1 VPRLVGEVGSGA
13 PPAHRA
19 GGFFMPKG
27 LPIPSGRGML
37 RPMNETLK
45 KVSLLG
51 VAAPMLVSTW
61 SGWVGLGT
69 MCGFGII
76 QPFPGISGF
85 ELDTRITLPM
95 GSEFY
100 MIIGM
105 SYAIS
110 RGTTRTARRFAAW
123 STGFAL
129 VQSLAA
135 QVAYHYMH
143 SQGVDDAPWGVIVAV
158 SASLVLTLASAMML
172 YHLSSEPEVVVE
184 DVTLVEEPP
193 APVEAHEEPQEA
205 PEPIEA
211 PEEPPAPVEAVTE
224 PQAIEAPM
232 PGLDDDE
239 RTAVLDRWIAGGFTV
254 GEAVALL
261 GVSRSRAFALR
272 NQRRD
277 GAI

>member
-1 VPRLVGEVGSGA
+1 
-13 PPAHRA
+13 
-19 GGFFMPKG
+19 
-27 LPIPSGRGML
+27 
-37 RPMNETLK
+37 MNETIK

-51 VAAPMLVSTW
+51 VTAPMLVSTW

-110 RGTTRTARRFAAW
+110 RGTTRTARKFAAW

-143 SQGVDDAPWGVIVAV
+143 SQGVVDAPWGVIVAV
-158 SASLVLTLASAMML
+158 SASLVFTLASAMML
-172 YHLSSEPEVVVE
+172 YHLSGEPEITVEATSAVVE
-184 DVTLVEEPP
+184 VPETPQEEP
-193 APVEAHEEPQEA
+193 APIKAAEEQ
-205 PEPIEA
+205 
-211 PEEPPAPVEAVTE
+211 PAPVEAVTE
-224 PQAIEAPM
+224 PQAIEAPVAE
-232 PGLDDDE
+232 LDDGE
-239 RTAVLDRWIAGGFTV
+239 RVAVLDRWIAGDLPAGD
-254 GEAVALL
+254 AVALL
-261 GVSRSRAFALR
+261 GVSRARAYQLKSAR
-272 NQRRD
+272 AGRV
-277 GAI
+277 A